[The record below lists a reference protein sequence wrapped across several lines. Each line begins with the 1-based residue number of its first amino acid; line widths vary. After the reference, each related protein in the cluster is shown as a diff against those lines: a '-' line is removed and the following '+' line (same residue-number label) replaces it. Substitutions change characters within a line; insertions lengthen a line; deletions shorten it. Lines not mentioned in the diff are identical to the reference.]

1 MKNKI
6 LAMVLVFT
14 TNFVLADPPIEKGKE
29 IFINRCAACHNVN
42 KTLTGP
48 ALSGLHERR
57 SMDWIMSF
65 IRSSQTMVKSG
76 DKAAVQ
82 VFEKFNK
89 IPMPDHPDL
98 TDDNIR
104 DIVDFIKAESKPV
117 NVSEA
122 PFDRPGKKRPNY
134 QPLSITEDYNFF
146 IGFLLTVGLLVMV
159 LLFAVQV
166 AELKR
171 KTSQQVPATTNE
183 L

>member
-6 LAMVLVFT
+6 LVMILIFTAKLVF
-14 TNFVLADPPIEKGKE
+14 ADPPVEKGKE

-57 SMDWIMSF
+57 SMDWIVSF
-65 IRSSQTMVKSG
+65 IRSSQTMVKNG
-76 DKAAVQ
+76 DKTAVQ

-98 TDDNIR
+98 TDENIW
-104 DIVDFIKAESKPV
+104 DIVEFIKAESKPV
-117 NVSEA
+117 NVSEV
-122 PFDRPGKKRPNY
+122 PFDRPAKKRPNY

-146 IGFLLTVGLLVMV
+146 IGFFLTVGLLVMV